1 MILLF
6 IKMSNEIV
14 NQKLPLQGAGGLA
27 LKHFLDAKV
36 SQYNRPEFIAN
47 DPVSIPHLFTKK
59 QDIEIMGFWAATL
72 AWGQRVTIIN
82 KCKELISLMD
92 GAPYDFII
100 NHEEPDLKKLLNF
113 KHRTFNDIDTLYFIS
128 FFRRHYERFDSLE
141 DAFRPLNNIVTRSD
155 IKAAASEKNDNEE
168 LGGILS
174 LSKGARK
181 GLPDAARHTDFE
193 PSENIRMHT
202 DDEGVNRAA
211 SLRQAQTDNAAESAL
226 NHFRDYFISLPDF
239 PSRTKKHVSSP
250 SQKSTCKRLCMFL
263 RWMVRKDEQGVDFGI
278 WNKLKPA
285 DLICPCDLHVDRVA
299 RKLKLITRKQTD
311 WQTAVELT
319 QNLREL
325 DPQDPVKYDF
335 ALFGLGIEER
345 WGIEG
350 ILPEF

>member
-1 MILLF
+1 M
-6 IKMSNEIV
+6 ND
-14 NQKLPLQGAGGLA
+14 N
-27 LKHFLDAKV
+27 LKAFLDEKV

-82 KCKELISLMD
+82 KCKELIALMD

-100 NHEEPDLKKLLNF
+100 NHEEPDLKKLLSF

-128 FFRRHYERFDSLE
+128 FFRYHYERFDSLE
-141 DAFRPLNNIVTRSD
+141 EAFNAQNNFV
-155 IKAAASEKNDNEE
+155 
-168 LGGILS
+168 ILS
-174 LSKGARK
+174 K
-181 GLPDAARHTDFE
+181 
-193 PSENIRMHT
+193 SEGSISNTCSRF
-202 DDEGVNRAA
+202 V
-211 SLRQAQTDNAAESAL
+211 QPESTVETAL
-226 NHFRDYFISLPDF
+226 NYFRNYFTSLPDF
-239 PSRTKKHVSSP
+239 PNRTKKHVSSP

-263 RWMVRKDEQGVDFGI
+263 RWMVRKDSQGVDFGI

-325 DPQDPVKYDF
+325 DPLDPVKYDF

-350 ILPEF
+350 VLPEF